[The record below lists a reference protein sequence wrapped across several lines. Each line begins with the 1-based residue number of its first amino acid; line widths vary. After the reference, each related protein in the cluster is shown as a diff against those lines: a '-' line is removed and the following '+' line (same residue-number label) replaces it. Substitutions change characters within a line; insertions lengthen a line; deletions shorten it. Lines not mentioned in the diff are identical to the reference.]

1 MEKENSQEDF
11 PITNLGNV
19 GIKILI
25 TIYSS
30 KEKMKYIRQITSDGR
45 IGYTSAYRALSVLA
59 DYGLVYYKNVYGRKF
74 IVLTSIGE
82 KIAKLLTEANNL
94 IKESKNK
101 RLSEIA

>member
-1 MEKENSQEDF
+1 MENENSQENF
-11 PITNLGNV
+11 PVANLGNV

-74 IVLTSIGE
+74 IILTNTGE
-82 KIAKLLTEANNL
+82 KVAKLLTEANNL
-94 IKESKNK
+94 IREAKNK
-101 RLSEIA
+101 RLSEMR